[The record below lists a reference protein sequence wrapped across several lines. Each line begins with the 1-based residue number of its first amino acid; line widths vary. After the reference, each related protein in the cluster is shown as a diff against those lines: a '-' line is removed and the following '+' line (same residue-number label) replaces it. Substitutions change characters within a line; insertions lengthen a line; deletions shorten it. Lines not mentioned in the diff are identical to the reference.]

1 MRLRVGLHEVRAA
14 PARDSARGGAATLTP
29 MYGLINK
36 AVEGLVR
43 SKFGDATWDRIRAR
57 AGLPDEPFIGMEQY
71 PDKTTYDL
79 VGAASAELGAP
90 AAAILEEFGVYW
102 VKYTAEAGYGEL
114 MKTAGRTLPEFL
126 RNLDQL
132 HTRVK
137 LSFPHLAP
145 PSFAVSD
152 ETASSLVLRYYSDR
166 PGLAPLVV
174 GLLRGLG
181 DRFNADVSA
190 RFERVEGERP
200 HDRFLVEWSAR
211 A

>member
-1 MRLRVGLHEVRAA
+1 
-14 PARDSARGGAATLTP
+14 
-29 MYGLINK
+29 
-36 AVEGLVR
+36 
-43 SKFGDATWDRIRAR
+43 
-57 AGLPDEPFIGMEQY
+57 
-71 PDKTTYDL
+71 
-79 VGAASAELGAP
+79 GAASAELGAP
-90 AAAILEEFGVYW
+90 AEAILEEFGLYW

-114 MKTAGRTLPEFL
+114 MKGAGKSFPEFL

-152 ETASSLVLRYYSDR
+152 ETAGSLVLSYYSSR

-181 DRFNADVSA
+181 DRFEVDVTA

-200 HDRFLVEWSAR
+200 HDRFDVQWSPR